1 MAVSLSCTAGGII
14 LLYLL
19 WQVAPVEGQTLNAV
33 TFRAILASTGWQS
46 PIVQDGL
53 LWAVLALEGGLLLVA
68 ANTGFLGGPAVLANM
83 AADSWVPHQ
92 YRYLSTRL
100 VTQKGIQLMGL
111 AAFGILVVTGGR
123 VALLVVLYSINVFL
137 TFSLSLLGLCI
148 YWWRARRKDRRWA
161 HRIALSCLGLLVTG
175 SILLVTLVEKFTEG
189 GWMTV
194 VITGVVI
201 AFCLLNHAH
210 YALVRRKIRAA
221 DEALGWIA
229 YPEVPD
235 PPSLDPHGHTAVF
248 VVGSSR
254 SGGVY
259 ALEWVRREFPG
270 EFRNCIFMNVRTVD
284 AHIYGGG
291 QDPERIKRQ
300 ATEVLTYFVAY
311 CHHHGLA
318 AKAYLAFGTDPIEEL
333 TNLAEKIYS
342 EFPHSIF
349 FTSKLIFERD
359 NWYIRQLHS
368 EAALTMLRRLHLR
381 NMPMVILP
389 MKL

>member
-1 MAVSLSCTAGGII
+1 
-14 LLYLL
+14 
-19 WQVAPVEGQTLNAV
+19 
-33 TFRAILASTGWQS
+33 
-46 PIVQDGL
+46 
-53 LWAVLALEGGLLLVA
+53 
-68 ANTGFLGGPAVLANM
+68 
-83 AADSWVPHQ
+83 
-92 YRYLSTRL
+92 
-100 VTQKGIQLMGL
+100 
-111 AAFGILVVTGGR
+111 
-123 VALLVVLYSINVFL
+123 
-137 TFSLSLLGLCI
+137 
-148 YWWRARRKDRRWA
+148 
-161 HRIALSCLGLLVTG
+161 
-175 SILLVTLVEKFTEG
+175 LVEKFAEG

-194 VITGVVI
+194 VITGVAI
-201 AFCLLNHAH
+201 AFCLLNRTH
-210 YALVRRKIRAA
+210 YAAIRRKIRAA

-229 YPEVPD
+229 DPEFPD
-235 PPSLDPHGHTAVF
+235 PPLLDPHGHTAVF

-284 AHIYGGG
+284 AHVYGGAE
-291 QDPERIKRQ
+291 DFERIKRH
-300 ATEVLTYFVAY
+300 ATEVLNYFVNY
-311 CHHHGLA
+311 CYHRGLA
-318 AKAYLAFGTDPIEEL
+318 AKAYLTFGTDPIEEL
-333 TNLAEKIYS
+333 TNLAEKIYR